1 MCRIGAPALI
11 LVPNLTLL
19 GQWRDKLEKLFFESG
34 ETSDELISTSIDAI
48 KKINI
53 LTYQSLAGSDDGA
66 DEIQEEIYEAWYQSE
81 KADFTTKGL
90 FLEFLSELKLSDPE
104 EYRE

>member
-11 LVPNLTLL
+11 LVPNLTLP
-19 GQWRDKLEKLFFESG
+19 
-34 ETSDELISTSIDAI
+34 
-48 KKINI
+48 
-53 LTYQSLAGSDDGA
+53 YQSLAGSDDGA

-81 KADFTTKGL
+81 KADFTTKNL